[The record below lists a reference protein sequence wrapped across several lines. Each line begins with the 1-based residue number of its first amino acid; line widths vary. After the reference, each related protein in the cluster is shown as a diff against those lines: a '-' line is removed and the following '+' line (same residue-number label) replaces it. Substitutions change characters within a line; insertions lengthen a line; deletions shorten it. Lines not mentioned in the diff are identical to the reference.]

1 VIGYG
6 EGEMQFIFRPMS
18 EGDARTI
25 AGWHYQEPYT
35 FYDMDQDADDL
46 AELLD
51 PRSWTETYY
60 AVVDEP
66 GELVGFF
73 AFKRD
78 GDIVDLVLGL
88 RPDLT
93 GRGIGR
99 WLLAEAERL
108 APAGTTEFLLYT
120 GARSA
125 RNIRMYQRAGYV
137 LSEAPPAG
145 HPVIPGVV
153 YLRKS
158 RTS

>member
-1 VIGYG
+1 
-6 EGEMQFIFRPMS
+6 MFRPMN

-51 PRSWTETYY
+51 PRNWTETYY
-60 AVVDEP
+60 AVVNEP

-78 GDIVDLVLGL
+78 GDVVEVGLGL

-93 GRGIGR
+93 GRGIGLPF
-99 WLLAEAERL
+99 LLAGLDFARAIFSPTTFRL
-108 APAGTTEFLLYT
+108 AVATFNTR
-120 GARSA
+120 A
-125 RNIRMYQRAGYV
+125 IRDYERAGFERGRVYMHHTNGG
-137 LSEAPPAG
+137 EYEFMDMTRAG
-145 HPVIPGVV
+145 
-153 YLRKS
+153 
-158 RTS
+158 

>member
-1 VIGYG
+1 
-6 EGEMQFIFRPMS
+6 MQFTFRSMN

-51 PRSWTETYY
+51 PRSWIKTYY

-73 AFKRD
+73 AFKRV
-78 GDIVDLVLGL
+78 GDVVDVGLGL

-93 GRGIGR
+93 GSGIGLPL
-99 WLLAEAERL
+99 LLAGLNFASATFSPTTFRL
-108 APAGTTEFLLYT
+108 AVATFNTR
-120 GARSA
+120 A
-125 RNIRMYQRAGYV
+125 IRVYERAGF
-137 LSEAPPAG
+137 ERG
-145 HPVIPGVV
+145 KV
-153 YLRKS
+153 YMHHTNGGEYEFMDMTRA
-158 RTS
+158 R

>member
-1 VIGYG
+1 
-6 EGEMQFIFRPMS
+6 MS

-78 GDIVDLVLGL
+78 GDIVDLGLGL

-93 GRGIGR
+93 GRGIGLPF
-99 WLLAEAERL
+99 LLAGLDFARAAFSPTTFRL
-108 APAGTTEFLLYT
+108 AVATFNTR
-120 GARSA
+120 A
-125 RNIRMYQRAGYV
+125 IRVYERAGFERGKVYMHHTNGG
-137 LSEAPPAG
+137 EYEFMDMMRAG
-145 HPVIPGVV
+145 
-153 YLRKS
+153 
-158 RTS
+158 